1 MKTFTHLYST
11 SKTLKF
17 ELIPQGK
24 TLETIEKNGLLIQD
38 ENRAIS
44 YKKMK
49 KTIDEFHKWFI
60 ELSLKNVKLNKL
72 QEYYKLYTSNA
83 DLKKEDSFKKEYD
96 LIKND
101 LRKEIVNSF
110 NDGEAKEIYEKLFQ
124 KELITEVLEQWTN
137 SQENLYFD
145 EGFKKFTTYF
155 VGFYENRKNMYS
167 NESKSTAI
175 AYRLIHEN
183 LPKFIDNL
191 LTFEKIKTNN
201 NAFNFISSKI
211 KSAIEPQLE
220 GISIEDMFELNY
232 FNSCLTQSQ
241 IDFYN
246 LMIGGKTELESEH
259 KTQGLNELINLYNQ
273 TQKNKKDR
281 VPKMKMLYKQILSDK
296 ISFSLLPD
304 KFENDESLIQSI
316 NSFYQI
322 NLMSYKDENNNT
334 SHNLI
339 EKIRE
344 LLMDLYSFD
353 LTKIYLK
360 NDTSLCS
367 ISQKIFGD
375 YSFISQALDYYY
387 LTIIDAEFSLKI
399 ANSNEKKQEVLY
411 KQKDKFTKQE
421 YFSIADI
428 QNILAYYLQSF
439 DDDDLIKTKHNNH
452 CIVNYFA
459 QSFFAKQTK
468 DTEKEFDF
476 NSNIIAKYQC
486 IQGLL
491 NVTNK
496 AIDLKQDQ
504 KTIDDIKLFLDAIQE
519 LLHFIKP
526 LNLKSDLISD
536 KDDNFYDVFEK
547 HYEELNLLTPLYNKV
562 RNYLTQ
568 KPYSQEKI
576 KLNFQNAQLLNG
588 WDANKEADYLTVIL
602 RKDNLYYLAIM
613 DKKHNKSFNKYPT
626 SNNNFEKMNYKL
638 IPGVNKMLPKVFFSK
653 KNIDFFDPSPEL
665 LINYKNNTHKKGEN
679 FSLNDCHTLIDFFK
693 NSLNKHEDWKGF
705 NFKFSDT
712 NSYNDLSGFYREVE
726 HQSYKVSFDPISA
739 DYINELV
746 NDGKL
751 YLFQIYNKDFS
762 KHSEGNPNL
771 HTIYWKALFEEDNMK
786 NVVYKLNGQAE
797 IFYRKKSIKS
807 ENTITHKAKQSINAK
822 NPYTPNAVN
831 NFEYD
836 IIKDKRY
843 TLDKF
848 HFHVPITLNYKATGN
863 NIINQQ
869 VMEHLKNNPDVNII
883 GLDRGER
890 HLVYLTLINQKGE
903 ILLQESLNEIKS
915 EKFNITTAYQK
926 LLDKREKERDEARKN
941 WSSIENIKN
950 LKEGYISQVVSK
962 ITKLMVEH
970 NAIVVMEDLNFGF
983 KRGRFKVEKQV
994 YQKLEKMLIDKLN
1007 FLVIKDIDKKEP
1019 NALGGR
1025 YNALQLANKFESFQ
1039 KLGKQ
1044 SGFIFYVPAWNTSKI
1059 DPVTGFVNLFSLKY
1073 ENIKS
1078 AKAFIQNF
1086 DTIKYNPI
1094 TKLFEFTF
1102 DYNNFTEK
1110 AKETKSNWTV
1120 CTHGER
1126 ILTYRNS
1133 NKNNEWD
1140 NKTIVIQN
1148 EFEAFF
1154 EKYNID
1160 WKNQDLIEAMCMQE
1174 EKAFFEKFYFL
1185 FKLCLQIRN
1194 SITNSDVDY
1203 LISPVPYK
1211 SNNVFFDSREQV
1223 KTLPMDAD
1231 ANGAYNI
1238 ARKGLWVIQQIN
1250 KSEDL
1255 KKTNLTISNKQWLQF
1270 VHFGV

>member
-468 DTEKEFDF
+468 DTDKEFDF

-547 HYEELNLLTPLYNKV
+547 YYEELNLLTPLYNKV

-665 LINYKNNTHKKGEN
+665 LTNYKNNTHKKGDN

-771 HTIYWKALFEEDNMK
+771 HTIYWKALFEGDNMK

-848 HFHVPITLNYKATGN
+848 HFHVPITLNFKATGN

-1007 FLVIKDIDKKEP
+1007 YLVIKDIDKKEP

-1094 TKLFEFTF
+1094 SKLFEFTF

-1110 AKETKSNWTV
+1110 AKDTKSNWTV
-1120 CTHGER
+1120 CTHGDR

-1160 WKNQDLIEAMCMQE
+1160 WKNQDLIEAMCIQE
-1174 EKAFFEKFYFL
+1174 EKVFFEKFYSL
-1185 FKLCLQIRN
+1185 FKLCLQMRN

-1211 SNNVFFDSREQV
+1211 SNNLFFDSREQD
-1223 KTLPMDAD
+1223 KTLPLDAD

>member
-83 DLKKEDSFKKEYD
+83 DIKKEDSFKKEYD

-145 EGFKKFTTYF
+145 DGFKKFTTYF
-155 VGFYENRKNMYS
+155 IGFYENRKNMYS

-175 AYRLIHEN
+175 AFRLIHEN

-191 LTFEKIKTNN
+191 LTFEKIKANN

-211 KSAIEPQLE
+211 KSAIEPQLD
-220 GISIEDMFELNY
+220 GISVEDMFELNY

-246 LMIGGKTELESEH
+246 LMIGGKTELESEL
-259 KTQGLNELINLYNQ
+259 KTQGINELINLYNQ

-322 NLMSYKDENNNT
+322 NLMSFKDEINNT

-344 LLMDLYSFD
+344 LFMDLNSFD

-367 ISQKIFGD
+367 ISQKTFGD
-375 YSFISQALDYYY
+375 YSFINQALDYYY
-387 LTIIDAEFSLKI
+387 LTIIDPEFSFKI

-411 KQKDKFTKQE
+411 KQKDKYTKQE

-428 QNILAYYLQSF
+428 QNIIAYYLQSF

-459 QSFFAKQTK
+459 QSFFSKQTK
-468 DTEKEFDF
+468 DTDKEFDF

-491 NVTNK
+491 NVSNK
-496 AIDLKQDQ
+496 TIDLKQDQ

-526 LNLKSDLISD
+526 LNLKSDIISD

-547 HYEELNLLTPLYNKV
+547 YYEELNLLTPLYNKA

-588 WDANKEADYLTVIL
+588 WDANKEVDYLTVLL

-613 DKKHNKSFNKYPT
+613 DKKHNKSFNKFPT

-665 LINYKNNTHKKGEN
+665 LTNYKNNTHKKGDN

-726 HQSYKVSFDPISA
+726 HQSYKVSFEPIST

-762 KHSEGNPNL
+762 KHSNGTPNL
-771 HTIYWKALFEEDNMK
+771 HTIYWKALFEEDNIK
-786 NVVYKLNGQAE
+786 NVIYKLNGQAE

-822 NPYTPNAVN
+822 NPLTPKAIN

-848 HFHVPITLNYKATGN
+848 HFHVPITLNFKATGN

-915 EKFNITTAYQK
+915 EKFNITTPYQK

-950 LKEGYISQVVSK
+950 LKEGYISQVVNK
-962 ITKLMVEH
+962 ITKL
-970 NAIVVMEDLNFGF
+970 
-983 KRGRFKVEKQV
+983 KT
-994 YQKLEKMLIDKLN
+994 QK
-1007 FLVIKDIDKKEP
+1007 
-1019 NALGGR
+1019 
-1025 YNALQLANKFESFQ
+1025 
-1039 KLGKQ
+1039 
-1044 SGFIFYVPAWNTSKI
+1044 
-1059 DPVTGFVNLFSLKY
+1059 
-1073 ENIKS
+1073 
-1078 AKAFIQNF
+1078 
-1086 DTIKYNPI
+1086 
-1094 TKLFEFTF
+1094 
-1102 DYNNFTEK
+1102 
-1110 AKETKSNWTV
+1110 
-1120 CTHGER
+1120 
-1126 ILTYRNS
+1126 
-1133 NKNNEWD
+1133 
-1140 NKTIVIQN
+1140 
-1148 EFEAFF
+1148 
-1154 EKYNID
+1154 
-1160 WKNQDLIEAMCMQE
+1160 
-1174 EKAFFEKFYFL
+1174 
-1185 FKLCLQIRN
+1185 
-1194 SITNSDVDY
+1194 
-1203 LISPVPYK
+1203 SP
-1211 SNNVFFDSREQV
+1211 
-1223 KTLPMDAD
+1223 
-1231 ANGAYNI
+1231 
-1238 ARKGLWVIQQIN
+1238 
-1250 KSEDL
+1250 
-1255 KKTNLTISNKQWLQF
+1255 
-1270 VHFGV
+1270 

>member
-72 QEYYKLYTSNA
+72 EEYYKLYTSNA

-145 EGFKKFTTYF
+145 DGFKKFTTYF
-155 VGFYENRKNMYS
+155 IGFYENRKNMYS

-175 AYRLIHEN
+175 AFRLIHEN

-191 LTFEKIKTNN
+191 LTFEKIKANN

-211 KSAIEPQLE
+211 KSAIEPQLD

-246 LMIGGKTELESEH
+246 LMIGGKTELESEL
-259 KTQGLNELINLYNQ
+259 KTQGINELINLYNQ

-322 NLMSYKDENNNT
+322 NLMSFKDEINNT

-344 LLMDLYSFD
+344 LFMDLNSFD

-367 ISQKIFGD
+367 ISQKTFGD
-375 YSFISQALDYYY
+375 YSFINQALDYYY
-387 LTIIDAEFSLKI
+387 LTIIDPEFSFKI

-411 KQKDKFTKQE
+411 KQKNKYTKQE
-421 YFSIADI
+421 YFSLADI
-428 QNILAYYLQSF
+428 QNIIAYYLQSF

-459 QSFFAKQTK
+459 QSFFSKQTK
-468 DTEKEFDF
+468 DTDKEFDF

-491 NVTNK
+491 NVSNK
-496 AIDLKQDQ
+496 TIDLKQDQ

-526 LNLKSDLISD
+526 LNLKSDIISD

-547 HYEELNLLTPLYNKV
+547 YYEELNLLTPLYNKV

-588 WDANKEADYLTVIL
+588 WDANKEVDYLTVLL
-602 RKDNLYYLAIM
+602 RKNNLYYLAIM
-613 DKKHNKSFNKYPT
+613 DKKHNKSFNKFPT

-653 KNIDFFDPSPEL
+653 KNIDFFAPSSEL
-665 LINYKNNTHKKGEN
+665 LTNYKNNTHKKGDN

-726 HQSYKVSFDPISA
+726 HQSYKVSFEPIST

-762 KHSEGNPNL
+762 KHSNGTPNL
-771 HTIYWKALFEEDNMK
+771 HTIYWKALFEEDNIK
-786 NVVYKLNGQAE
+786 NVIYKLNGQAE

-822 NPYTPNAVN
+822 NPLTPKAIN

-843 TLDKF
+843 TIDKF
-848 HFHVPITLNYKATGN
+848 HFHVPITLNFKATGN

-915 EKFNITTAYQK
+915 EKFNITTPYQK

-950 LKEGYISQVVSK
+950 LKEGYISQAVNK

-1007 FLVIKDIDKKEP
+1007 YLVIKDIDKKEP

-1044 SGFIFYVPAWNTSKI
+1044 CGFIFYVPAWNTSKI

-1073 ENIKS
+1073 ENLKS

-1094 TKLFEFTF
+1094 SKLFEFTF

-1110 AKETKSNWTV
+1110 AKETKSKWTV

-1133 NKNNEWD
+1133 EKNNEWD

-1154 EKYNID
+1154 EKHNID
-1160 WKNQDLIEAMCMQE
+1160 WKNQDLIEAMSMQE
-1174 EKAFFEKFYFL
+1174 EKAFFEKFYSL
-1185 FKLCLQIRN
+1185 FKLCLQMRN

-1203 LISPVPYK
+1203 LISPVSYK
-1211 SNNVFFDSREQV
+1211 SNNVFFDSREQI
-1223 KTLPMDAD
+1223 KTLPLDAD

-1250 KSEDL
+1250 NSEDL

-1270 VHFGV
+1270 VQK